1 VPEKCTDNPQLSL
14 RLFELIDALHTELQR
29 IRAPNDL
36 LTIPLE
42 CPKSPIFA
50 LLTPHPREL
59 AKYCQDAGFVVR
71 AVVPPT
77 VPKGTERVRVCLHA
91 GNTEA
96 EISSLV
102 DRVQEWVDDRSAVV
116 SASTDSTS
124 QLVAKL

>member
-1 VPEKCTDNPQLSL
+1 MPERCTDNLQLSL
-14 RLFELIDALHTELQR
+14 HLFELIDALHTELQR

-36 LTIPLE
+36 LTIPTE

-77 VPKGTERVRVCLHA
+77 VPRGTERVRVCLHA

-102 DRVQEWVDDRSAVV
+102 DRVQEWVDGRTAALP
-116 SASTDSTS
+116 ASTDATG
-124 QLVAKL
+124 QLIAKL